1 MTVSTRPRG
10 VARRDAILE
19 AVITVVAEVGV
30 DGVTHRRVA
39 ETAGLPLAS
48 TTYWFASREE
58 MLSAALSGAAEQDI
72 SRLREGAEAL
82 GDMPDVADALLS
94 LMFDA
99 GEDGLRASHTHLL
112 GAYALWL
119 EAARRPALR
128 DIAIA
133 WEETY
138 VEVATSMLARAGSP
152 DPAGHAR
159 VIVCAIDGLILQQL
173 VEGSTPEMRA
183 TLHTVITSMVSAR

>member
-1 MTVSTRPRG
+1 MAVSTRPRG
-10 VARRDAILE
+10 VARRDAILD
-19 AVITVVAEVGV
+19 AVITVVAEFGV

-58 MLSAALSGAAEQDI
+58 MLSAALRGAAEHDI
-72 SRLREGAEAL
+72 ARLREGADAL
-82 GDMPDVADALLS
+82 ADAPDVAEALLS
-94 LMFDA
+94 LMFDG
-99 GEDGLRASHTHLL
+99 GEEGLRSSHSHLL

-128 DIAIA
+128 EVATL

-138 VEVATSMLARAGSP
+138 VEVAATMLARAGSP

-173 VEGSTPEMRA
+173 VEGSMPEIRS
-183 TLHTVITSMVSAR
+183 TLHALISSMVAAR

>member
-1 MTVSTRPRG
+1 MAVTSRPRG
-10 VARRDAILE
+10 VARRDAILD
-19 AVITVVAEVGV
+19 AVITVVAEFGV

-48 TTYWFASREE
+48 TTYWFASREA
-58 MLSAALSGAAEQDI
+58 MLEAALRGAAAHDI
-72 SRLREGAEAL
+72 VRLREGADAL
-82 GDMPDVADALLS
+82 ADATDVADALLS
-94 LMFDA
+94 LMFDS
-99 GEDGLRASHTHLL
+99 GEDSLRSSHTHLL

-128 DIAIA
+128 DVAIA

-138 VEVATSMLARAGSP
+138 VEVAATMLARAGSA

-173 VEGSTPEMRA
+173 VSGSTPEIRS
-183 TLHTVITSMVSAR
+183 TLHALITSMVSAR